1 MERLG
6 LKLAGLSCVAC
17 AKAIEQAIAHVPGV
31 VESNVNFDLE
41 IATVRYDRQA
51 TTAEVII
58 QAVTTAGYQATS
70 IDSIVGVASS
80 RNETLRLRNENR
92 NLSTSVET
100 NLVLQRSPVQE
111 PNHAIELLIAIVLS
125 LLLIIGSVPTIV
137 GRDLSWIPT
146 WLQHPIGQL
155 ILATP
160 VQFWCGRSIFISA
173 KNAARHHRVN
183 SHTLVALSTGVA
195 YFYAL
200 INTFRSEI
208 IAPDPSLSSTY
219 YQISAVTIVLMLLG
233 KQLERRAQR
242 QTKLVPQS
250 LINIQPQLARIVG
263 DREEKLVPIYQVG
276 MGQIISILP
285 GEMSPVDGII
295 VAGESM
301 VDRSIVTGESQPLMM
316 RIGDEII
323 GRFLNYTGKINV
335 RVTKIN
341 DRTFLA
347 QISEL
352 VDRIRGAK
360 VPIQRLA
367 DRVAASFFPLVI
379 IIALVTS
386 MLWLIFT
393 ASLSMA
399 ITTGIGV
406 LIIACPSAL
415 GLATS
420 TAIVIGTKKGIERG
434 IIIKNGAS
442 LEILGRV
449 NTIVFDKTGTLTTGR
464 SLVTNFIPVVDNYHG
479 NELDILQLAA
489 SIANQS
495 KHPLSPAIV
504 SHANRRQIVLKSV
517 EQFAEIIGSGA
528 SGIIDRKLIQMG
540 TSEWMVSLKIAT
552 VLQAANYQ
560 ILTNYQQQWEA
571 AGNTVIWIAI
581 DREIAGIIGISD
593 EIKPTAVATISRL
606 KAQGL
611 EVVLLSGDN
620 FANTDRLAQYLGIDR
635 VFAQIEPHEKAQIIE
650 TLQSRSNEKRQIVV
664 MVGDGIDDAPALAQ
678 ADVGIAICTATDM
691 AIAASD
697 LMITSPDLQAIV
709 TAIELSRST
718 LTKIEQNLFFAFVY
732 NIICIPIAAGMFYP
746 GFGWLLD
753 PAIASVAMVLS
764 SGSVL
769 ANAWRKQLT
778 VDSESRERGF

>member
-70 IDSIVGVASS
+70 I
-80 RNETLRLRNENR
+80 ETINR

-250 LINIQPQLARIVG
+250 LINIQPQLARIVR
-263 DREEKLVPIYQVG
+263 DREETLVPIYQVG
-276 MGQIISILP
+276 MGQIIGIFP

-732 NIICIPIAAGMFYP
+732 NIICVPIAAGMFYP

>member
-70 IDSIVGVASS
+70 I
-80 RNETLRLRNENR
+80 ETINR

-208 IAPDPSLSSTY
+208 IDPSRPSTY

-263 DREEKLVPIYQVG
+263 NREEKLVPIYQVG

-316 RIGDEII
+316 SIGDEII
-323 GRFLNYTGKINV
+323 GRFLNYTGKLNV

-517 EQFAEIIGSGA
+517 EQFTEIIGSGA

-560 ILTNYQQQWEA
+560 ILTDYQQQWEA

>member
-17 AKAIEQAIAHVPGV
+17 AKAIERAIAHVPGV

-41 IATVRYDRQA
+41 LATVGYDRQA

-70 IDSIVGVASS
+70 IDTIVGVASS
-80 RNETLRLRNENR
+80 RNETLRQRNENR

-100 NLVLQRSPVQE
+100 SLVLQRSPVQE

-137 GRDLSWIPT
+137 GGELSWIPA

-173 KNAARHHRVN
+173 KNAARHHRVT

-208 IAPDPSLSSTY
+208 IAPSRSSTY

-250 LINIQPQLARIVG
+250 LINIQPQLARIVS

-276 MGQIISILP
+276 MGQVISILP

-295 VAGESM
+295 VVGESM
-301 VDRSIVTGESQPLMM
+301 VYRAMVTGESQPLMM

-323 GRFLNYTGKINV
+323 GRFLNYTGKLNV

-347 QISEL
+347 QIREL
-352 VDRIRGAK
+352 VDRIQRAK

-367 DRVAASFFPLVI
+367 DRLAAIFLPIVI

-393 ASLSMA
+393 SSLSMA

-420 TAIVIGTKKGIERG
+420 TAIAIGTKKGLERG

-449 NTIVFDKTGTLTTGR
+449 NTIVFDKTSTLTTGR
-464 SLVTNFIPVVDNYHG
+464 ASVSNFIPVVDNYHG
-479 NELDILQLAA
+479 NELDIIQLAA

-495 KHPLSPAIV
+495 KHPLVTAIV
-504 SHANRRQIVLKSV
+504 SHANRRQISLKSV
-517 EQFAEIIGSGA
+517 EKFEEIIGSGA
-528 SGIIDRKLIQMG
+528 SGIVDRKLIQMG

-552 VLQAANYQ
+552 VLQAANHQ
-560 ILTNYQQQWEA
+560 ILTNYQYQWED

-581 DREIAGIIGISD
+581 DSEIAGIIGISD

-606 KAQGL
+606 KEQGL
-611 EVVLLSGDN
+611 AVVLLTGDN
-620 FANTDRLAQYLGIDR
+620 FANTVGLAQHLGIDR
-635 VFAQIEPHEKAQIIE
+635 VFAQIDPHGKAQIIE
-650 TLQSRSNEKRQIVV
+650 KLQSRSNEKHQIVA

-678 ADVGIAICTATDM
+678 ADVGIAICTATDI

-697 LMITSPDLQAIV
+697 LTIASPDLQTIV

-718 LTKIEQNLFFAFVY
+718 LTKIEQNLFFAFIY
-732 NIICIPIAAGMFYP
+732 NIVCIPIAAGIFYP
-746 GFGWLLD
+746 VFGWLLD
-753 PAIASVAMVLS
+753 PAIASAAMVLS

-769 ANAWRKQLT
+769 ANTWRLRRFK
-778 VDSESRERGF
+778 G

>member
-70 IDSIVGVASS
+70 I
-80 RNETLRLRNENR
+80 ETINR

-100 NLVLQRSPVQE
+100 NLVLQRPPVQE

-208 IAPDPSLSSTY
+208 IDPSRPSTY

-250 LINIQPQLARIVG
+250 LINIQPQLARIVR
-263 DREEKLVPIYQVG
+263 DREETLVPIYQVG

-316 RIGDEII
+316 SIGDEII
-323 GRFLNYTGKINV
+323 GRFLNYTGKLNV

-611 EVVLLSGDN
+611 EVVLLSGDS

>member
-17 AKAIEQAIAHVPGV
+17 AKAIEQAIALVPGV
-31 VESNVNFDLE
+31 IESNVNFDLE
-41 IATVRYDRQA
+41 LATVGYDRQA

-70 IDSIVGVASS
+70 I
-80 RNETLRLRNENR
+80 ETINR

-125 LLLIIGSVPTIV
+125 LLLIIGSVPAIV
-137 GRDLSWIPT
+137 SRDLSWIPA
-146 WLQHPIGQL
+146 WLQHPIGQS

-200 INTFRSEI
+200 INTLRSEI
-208 IAPDPSLSSTY
+208 IDSDSSQFSTY
-219 YQISAVTIVLMLLG
+219 YQISAVTIVLILLG
-233 KQLERRAQR
+233 KQLERRTQR

-250 LINIQPQLARIVG
+250 LINIQPQLARIVS

-276 MGQIISILP
+276 IGQIISILP
-285 GEMSPVDGII
+285 GEMSPVDGLI

-323 GRFLNYTGKINV
+323 GRVLNYTGKLNV

-352 VDRIRGAK
+352 VDRVQGAK
-360 VPIQRLA
+360 IPIQRLA
-367 DRVAASFFPLVI
+367 DRVAASFVPLVI
-379 IIALVTS
+379 IIVIVTS

-393 ASLSMA
+393 ASLSIA

-420 TAIVIGTKKGIERG
+420 MAIAIGTEKGRERG

-464 SLVTNFIPVVDNYHG
+464 SIVTNFIPVVDNYHG
-479 NELDILQLAA
+479 NELDIMQLAA
-489 SIANQS
+489 SLANQS
-495 KHPLSPAIV
+495 KHPLAPAIV
-504 SHANRRQIVLKSV
+504 SHADRRQILLKSV
-517 EQFAEIIGSGA
+517 EKFEEIIGSGA
-528 SGIIDRKLIQMG
+528 SGIVDRKVIQMG
-540 TSEWMVSLKIAT
+540 TSEWIVSLKIAT
-552 VLQAANYQ
+552 VLQAANHQ

-581 DREIAGIIGISD
+581 DSEIAGIIGISD
-593 EIKPTAVATISRL
+593 EIKPTALATISRL
-606 KAQGL
+606 KEQGL
-611 EVVLLSGDN
+611 EVVLLTGDN
-620 FANTDRLAQYLGIDR
+620 FANTVGLAQHLGIDR
-635 VFAQIEPHEKAQIIE
+635 VFAQIEPHEKAQIIK
-650 TLQSRSNEKRQIVV
+650 TLQSRANEKRQIVV

-678 ADVGIAICTATDM
+678 ADVGIAICTATDI

-697 LMITSPDLQAIV
+697 ITITSPDLHTIV

-718 LTKIEQNLFFAFVY
+718 LTHTDQNLFFAFIY
-732 NIICIPIAAGMFYP
+732 NIICIPVAAGIFYP

-753 PAIASVAMVLS
+753 PAIASAAMVLS

-769 ANAWRKQLT
+769 ANAWRWRRLKLI
-778 VDSESRERGF
+778 DNR

>member
-70 IDSIVGVASS
+70 I
-80 RNETLRLRNENR
+80 ETINR

-208 IAPDPSLSSTY
+208 IDPSRPSTY

-250 LINIQPQLARIVG
+250 LINIQPQLARIVR
-263 DREEKLVPIYQVG
+263 DREETLVPIYQVG

-316 RIGDEII
+316 SIGDEII
-323 GRFLNYTGKINV
+323 GRFLNYTGKLNV

>member
-70 IDSIVGVASS
+70 I
-80 RNETLRLRNENR
+80 ETINR

-208 IAPDPSLSSTY
+208 IDPSRPSTY

-250 LINIQPQLARIVG
+250 LINIQPQLARIVR
-263 DREEKLVPIYQVG
+263 DREETLVPIYQVG

-316 RIGDEII
+316 SIGDEII
-323 GRFLNYTGKINV
+323 GRFLNYTGKLNV

-517 EQFAEIIGSGA
+517 EQFTEIIGSGA

-611 EVVLLSGDN
+611 EVVLLSGDS